1 MIPIVLYGVVN
12 IESRTGWSL
21 AFEVSNVAAAH
32 QFVEQI
38 TGSIP
43 TSGKQKSESRQSY
56 QNNQQQYRRQR
67 TSYGQTS
74 SALRSKS
81 AYEILGV
88 NEGATLEE
96 ISEAYRKQA
105 RMNHPDKVANM
116 APEFQEMAEQRMKE
130 INAAYQ
136 ELSSKLR

>member
-1 MIPIVLYGVVN
+1 
-12 IESRTGWSL
+12 
-21 AFEVSNVAAAH
+21 VAAAH
-32 QFVEQI
+32 QFVEQL
-38 TGSIP
+38 TWSIS
-43 TSGKQKSESRQSY
+43 TSGKKKSESRQNHQS
-56 QNNQQQYRRQR
+56 NKQQYQSRQN
-67 TSYGQTS
+67 TSSGQT
-74 SALRSKS
+74 ARTQRSKS
-81 AYEILGV
+81 AYEILEV

-96 ISEAYRKQA
+96 ITEAYRKQA